1 MTGSL
6 AKGFRFSSLRKFI
19 LLKVAWES
27 CSVLC
32 SGGVDKLNGLDLS
45 TVCQFEGL

>member
-1 MTGSL
+1 
-6 AKGFRFSSLRKFI
+6 
-19 LLKVAWES
+19 
-27 CSVLC
+27 VLC